1 MRRGFVTN
9 ELLIVG
15 AVFAVLLAIGLGVA
29 SGLGWNP
36 LAGVGIAIGGFVLF
50 YLVLN
55 APDIWDQIRSREPGK
70 ISSFD
75 QLWIQLSSDH
85 YRGFEDGEAE
95 LKDIAMPWEH
105 PKQEVRKTWNLIT
118 DPANLTLLE
127 QRLTEDLNPFA
138 RKVTAEA
145 KRQCEERAR
154 KPTQSQ
160 NKRMES
166 NG

>member
-15 AVFAVLLAIGLGVA
+15 AVFAVLLAVGLGAA

-36 LAGVGIAIGGFVLF
+36 LAGVGIAIGLFVLF
-50 YLVLN
+50 YLVAN
-55 APDIWDQIRSREPGK
+55 APDIWDQLRGQDSAQ

-75 QLWIQLSSDH
+75 RLWIQLSSDH
-85 YRGFEDGEAE
+85 YRGFEDGESE

-105 PKQEVRKTWNLIT
+105 PKREVRETWELIT
-118 DPANLTLLE
+118 EPANLTLLE
-127 QRLTEDLNPFA
+127 QRLAEDLNPFA
-138 RKVTAEA
+138 RKITAEA

-160 NKRMES
+160 NRVA
-166 NG
+166 